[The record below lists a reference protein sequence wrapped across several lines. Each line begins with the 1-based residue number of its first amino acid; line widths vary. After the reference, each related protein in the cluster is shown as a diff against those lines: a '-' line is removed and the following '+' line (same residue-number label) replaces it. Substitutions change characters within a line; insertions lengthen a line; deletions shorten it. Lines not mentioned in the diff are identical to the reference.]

1 MLRRP
6 PRSTRLDTLFPN
18 TTLVRS
24 IITSCLIATVTLFPM
39 FKALTHA
46 ANPALAAAVENAPVT
61 VVAYDAECSFQ
72 FDPIGK
78 NRFDAPRCDIAKAYL
93 ARNRS
98 DGRREGK
105 ASVSTCRYRW

>member
-1 MLRRP
+1 
-6 PRSTRLDTLFPN
+6 
-18 TTLVRS
+18 
-24 IITSCLIATVTLFPM
+24 M

-78 NRFDAPRCDIAKAYL
+78 NRFDASSCDIAKAYL
-93 ARNRS
+93 ARNGVNYDNADAPAGRS
-98 DGRREGK
+98 EEHTSELQSLMRISYAVFCLK
-105 ASVSTCRYRW
+105 KQKTNK